1 MAEEISGKT
10 DISQLPKS
18 NIELEITDKGSV
30 DLNNIFKQINDV
42 GTKGNLD
49 LPSRDIPMNQSN
61 VTMDRQSSTNYVPD
75 NEDYINKIYERNEDI
90 VENQRKKQN
99 KHDSLDVLYNELEKP
114 ILMSVLYFLFQLPF
128 MNSLLKKNLK
138 LLFNNEGNMNIYG
151 YVFKSVLFSSIFA
164 FLIKGMEY
172 ISE

>member
-18 NIELEITDKGSV
+18 NIELEIKDKGSV

-90 VENQRKKQN
+90 VENQR
-99 KHDSLDVLYNELEKP
+99 
-114 ILMSVLYFLFQLPF
+114 
-128 MNSLLKKNLK
+128 
-138 LLFNNEGNMNIYG
+138 
-151 YVFKSVLFSSIFA
+151 
-164 FLIKGMEY
+164 
-172 ISE
+172 

>member
-1 MAEEISGKT
+1 MTEEVSGKT

-18 NIELEITDKGSV
+18 NIELEIKETGSM
-30 DLNNIFKQINDV
+30 DLNSIFKKVNDV
-42 GTKGNLD
+42 GSKGQLD

-61 VTMDRQSSTNYVPD
+61 ITMDRESSTNYVPD

-99 KHDSLDVLYNELEKP
+99 KQDSLDVLYNELEKP
-114 ILMSVLYFLFQLPF
+114 ILLSVLYFLFQLPF
-128 MNSLLKKNLK
+128 MNILLKKNLK
-138 LLFNNEGNMNIYG
+138 LLFNGEGNLNIYG
-151 YVFKSVLFSSIFA
+151 YMFKSILFSSLFV

-172 ISE
+172 ISD